1 MKKYIALDIG
11 GTSIKYGIVDEKG
24 NVIFRNE
31 LPTEAHYGVEALLD
45 KLKSIIRNL
54 LKTYG
59 QIQGIGIST
68 AGVVDRKLG
77 SIIYAN
83 SNLPGYT
90 GTKLKEIMEDAFNI
104 KTIVNN
110 DVNAAALAEA
120 WVGAGKQAENLFCM
134 TIGTG
139 IGGSV
144 IINRKLYT
152 GSNFSAGEIGY
163 LHRTKGE
170 DIYYEKKASTSA
182 ILNKVKRELKESD
195 IDLNGKIF
203 FEKDKAG
210 EKEYSLAM
218 NLWIEE
224 ICKGIADI
232 VYILDPGIIIIGG
245 GVSAQGDYL
254 LYKIREGL
262 AKFLYKP
269 FLDKTQIVMA
279 KCGNDAGLIGSV
291 YEFVSE

>member
-11 GTSIKYGIVDEKG
+11 GTSIKYGIVDEVG

-45 KLKSIIRNL
+45 KLKSIIKNL

-59 QIQGIGIST
+59 EIQGIGIST
-68 AGVVDRKLG
+68 AGVVDKKFG
-77 SIIYAN
+77 SIIYAS

-90 GTKLKEIMEDAFNI
+90 GTKLKEIMEETFNI
-104 KTIVNN
+104 RTIVNN

-139 IGGSV
+139 IGGAV
-144 IINRKLYT
+144 IINKKLYT
-152 GSNFSAGEIGY
+152 GTNFGAGEIGY
-163 LHRTKGE
+163 LHRNKGE

-182 ILNKVKRELKESD
+182 ILNKVKRELEENE
-195 IDLNGKIF
+195 IDLNGKLF
-203 FEKDKAG
+203 FEKERAG

-218 NLWIEE
+218 SLWIEE

-254 LYKIREGL
+254 LYKIREELGN
-262 AKFLYKP
+262 FLYQP

-291 YEFVSE
+291 YEMISE